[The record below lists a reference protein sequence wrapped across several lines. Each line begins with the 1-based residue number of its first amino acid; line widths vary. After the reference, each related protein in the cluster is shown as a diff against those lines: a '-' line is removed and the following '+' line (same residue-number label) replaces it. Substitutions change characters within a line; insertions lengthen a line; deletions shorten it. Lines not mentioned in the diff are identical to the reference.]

1 MTLTP
6 AIFGIESGPLN
17 TVVQLVMLAVV
28 VIWLSLVWYTLADSR
43 RRVDDQMLAGSAVLA
58 SLIFPFLGTIVYMIV
73 RPPEYLED
81 VRERELEMQA
91 AQSRLVSNE
100 YQLCPHCDAG
110 VGRDFLRCPHCLR
123 KLRDNCGSCAKPLD
137 PDWMICPY
145 CEAEIPGVT
154 PQRRRRRRPGASDAD
169 QSAYADDLSSEASQA
184 PPGYGEHGH
193 ESYGDPPG
201 PRADDTLVARGP
213 VEGGP
218 DDVAWSDVTGHDPEA
233 PPASQP
239 Y

>member
-1 MTLTP
+1 MTLAP

-43 RRVDDQMLAGSAVLA
+43 RRLNDQMLAGSAVLA

-91 AQSRLVSNE
+91 AQARLASNE

-145 CEAEIPGVT
+145 CESEIPGVT
-154 PQRRRRRRPGASDAD
+154 PQRRRRRSTTTEAA
-169 QSAYADDLSSEASQA
+169 QSSHADDLSSEASQA

-193 ESYGDPPG
+193 ESYGDLPG
-201 PRADDTLVARGP
+201 ARADDTLVAQGP
-213 VEGGP
+213 AEGGP
-218 DDVAWSDVTGHDPEA
+218 DDVAWSDVTGQDPDA